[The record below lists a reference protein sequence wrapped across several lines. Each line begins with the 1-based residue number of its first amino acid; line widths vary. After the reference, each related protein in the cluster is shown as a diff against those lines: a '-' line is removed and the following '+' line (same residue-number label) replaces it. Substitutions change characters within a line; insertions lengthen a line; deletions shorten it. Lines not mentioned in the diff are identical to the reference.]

1 MDTVAF
7 VLKNVVL
14 VFLDVF
20 QIAMLLRAI
29 LSWFDQGEPG
39 TISSF
44 LIFVTEP
51 FILPIRR
58 LCERMHW
65 FEGSMLDIPF
75 LLTMLIMMLLQTGLT
90 IL

>member
-1 MDTVAF
+1 MDALTF

-20 QIAMLLRAI
+20 QIAMLARAI
-29 LSWFDQGEPG
+29 LSWFDQGSPG

-44 LIFVTEP
+44 LIFITEP

-65 FEGSMLDIPF
+65 FEGSMVDMPF

>member
-1 MDTVAF
+1 MDAITF
-7 VLKNVVL
+7 VLKNIVL

-20 QIAMLLRAI
+20 QIAMLVRAI
-29 LSWFDQGEPG
+29 LSWFDHGEPG

-65 FEGSMLDIPF
+65 FEGSMVDMPF
-75 LLTMLIMMLLQTGLT
+75 LLTMIVMMLLQTGLT